1 LNPSG
6 GIGLEGQAAY
16 NAFNNHFGL
25 GSLIDPGDIEDEEP
39 PRAFINYL
47 LFDENFALVDA
58 GFDQVTT
65 NAEQVGVSPNVLHDY
80 LSLHV
85 KVNQKGYLYVYVSNE
100 HPVLANVYFDDL
112 KIVHHTGVEQSD
124 DYYPFGLAFNSYSR
138 ENSTANQYLYNGKE
152 RQDELGLDWLDYGA
166 RMYMP
171 EIGRWGVVDPMAD
184 KFYSWS
190 PYTYALDNPVNF
202 IDPDGM
208 QAQPPRNFAFYSGA
222 GLDIYK
228 AARANGASVQGSLL
242 VLSQAALE
250 SGYGKSSPASK
261 HNNFFGLMGGGS
273 GIKTVHGELASYAT
287 VSDGIKG
294 YFGRLNKMWPSAV
307 EMLKGN
313 NITADDINKNFN
325 TADYQKYP
333 AYMVKQEGQDQDYGK
348 AIFGLS
354 DNVLSGLISSMD
366 TMIGENEK
374 VMKEASSL
382 FGQIDKAVMDGNLDE
397 AAKLSKQFN
406 EIAPKAGEAS
416 RQNSE
421 LNRIR
426 TELNEYR
433 NR

>member
-1 LNPSG
+1 
-6 GIGLEGQAAY
+6 
-16 NAFNNHFGL
+16 
-25 GSLIDPGDIEDEEP
+25 
-39 PRAFINYL
+39 
-47 LFDENFALVDA
+47 
-58 GFDQVTT
+58 
-65 NAEQVGVSPNVLHDY
+65 
-80 LSLHV
+80 
-85 KVNQKGYLYVYVSNE
+85 
-100 HPVLANVYFDDL
+100 
-112 KIVHHTGVEQSD
+112 VEQSD

-421 LNRIR
+421 LNRLR